1 MAEQYKLQII
11 YFIRKMWYKNL
22 WWFRVKY

>member
-11 YFIRKMWYKNL
+11 YFIRKMWYKN
-22 WWFRVKY
+22 